1 MSCPTDNSDDDRQQR
16 RQILD
21 NWRERLQ
28 QLADNAEF
36 VSFGL
41 GCWRAFDKRL
51 PAYPVPLV
59 PRDPSK
65 LEWVLVAAA
74 AWLDTCGN
82 WQRCVLSEDLK
93 SIVRRAT
100 FCDEV
105 GLRHN
110 NTPPSWRTRAT
121 RSHD

>member
-1 MSCPTDNSDDDRQQR
+1 MSCPTDNDDNRQQR

-28 QLADNAEF
+28 QLADSPEF

-41 GCWRAFDKRL
+41 DCWRAFDKRL

-105 GLRHN
+105 GQRHN
-110 NTPPSWRTRAT
+110 NTPPPWHTRAA
-121 RSHD
+121 RIHD